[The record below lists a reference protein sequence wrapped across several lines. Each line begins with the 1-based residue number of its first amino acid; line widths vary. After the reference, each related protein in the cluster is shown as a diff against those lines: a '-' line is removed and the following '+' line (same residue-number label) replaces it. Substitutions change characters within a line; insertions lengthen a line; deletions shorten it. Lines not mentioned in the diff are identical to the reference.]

1 MARCIRGG
9 VSYKRHQYS
18 WWINSSGRVDF
29 VDPRICKACGEQ
41 EKPKA
46 KNED

>member
-9 VSYKRHQYS
+9 VSYKRHQFEG
-18 WWINSSGRVDF
+18 SSL
-29 VDPRICKACGEQ
+29 RICKACGEQ

-46 KNED
+46 IKGGSN